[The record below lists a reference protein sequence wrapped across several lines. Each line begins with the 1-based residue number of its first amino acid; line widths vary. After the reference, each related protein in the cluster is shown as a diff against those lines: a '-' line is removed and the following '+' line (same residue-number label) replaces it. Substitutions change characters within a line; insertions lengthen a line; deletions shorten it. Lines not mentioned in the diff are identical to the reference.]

1 MTAQLRVVLTTQVD
15 YVASTLTA
23 SAELAKPYATIR
35 SKNKEKLMSIRK
47 IALLNSDNVVAAV
60 LAFDDSDIID
70 QGSIAGMLSDP
81 EVFEVS
87 PYSKAVM
94 GWKYINGVESNPDQ
108 PEEV

>member
-1 MTAQLRVVLTTQVD
+1 MIAKLQAVVTTQVD
-15 YVASTLTA
+15 SVASTLTT

-35 SKNKEKLMSIRK
+35 SKTKENLMAIRK
-47 IALLNSDNVVAAV
+47 IAMLNNNNVVAAV

-108 PEEV
+108 PEEA